1 MKWKFTLHG
10 KIPKL
15 NKPIL
20 IEGLPGIGNVG
31 KVVVDF
37 LIDDL
42 KAVKLYDV
50 FSYSF
55 PHTVFVNE
63 DDLVELPTIEIYYK
77 KFNNSKKNDLLL
89 IAGDIQPIDEESS
102 YLFCEEILNLFEKLK
117 GKELITIGGIGL
129 QDVPKTPKVYCT
141 GNSKEIV
148 AKYVKGTKATDKIYG
163 VVGPIIGV
171 SGLLVGLAEKRKIK
185 GIAMLAETIGHPMY
199 LGVNGAREIMKI
211 LQQKLDLKI
220 HLKELDKE
228 IKGLEKEMIKTTKE
242 LSDVS
247 KDIAIKK
254 LKRKFKEEVSYIG

>member
-15 NKPIL
+15 NNPIL

-31 KVVVDF
+31 KVVIDF

-42 KAVKLYDV
+42 KAKRLYDV

-63 DDLVELPTIEIYYK
+63 DNLVELPTIEVYYK
-77 KFNNSKKNDLLL
+77 QFNNKKKRDLLL
-89 IAGDIQPIDEESS
+89 ISGDIQPIDEESS
-102 YLFCEEILNLFEKLK
+102 YLFCEQILDMFEKFK
-117 GKELITIGGIGL
+117 GKEIVTIGGIGL
-129 QDVPKTPKVYCT
+129 QDAPKTPKVYCT
-141 GNSKEIV
+141 GNSHELVK
-148 AKYVKGTKATDKIYG
+148 KYVSGTKANDNIYG

-171 SGLLVGLAEKRKIK
+171 SGLLVGLAEKRKMK
-185 GIAMLAETIGHPMY
+185 AVALLAETIGHPMY
-199 LGVNGAREIMKI
+199 LGVNGAREVLKI
-211 LQQKLDLKI
+211 LKTKLDVKI
-220 HLKELDKE
+220 NLKELDKE

-242 LSDVS
+242 LADVS
-247 KDIAIKK
+247 KDIAVKK

>member
-1 MKWKFTLHG
+1 MKWKFTLNG
-10 KIPKL
+10 KMPKL

-20 IEGLPGIGNVG
+20 IEGLPGMGNVG

-63 DDLVELPTIEIYYK
+63 NDLVELPTIEIYYK
-77 KFNNSKKNDLLL
+77 KFNSAKKNDLLL

-102 YLFCEEILNLFEKLK
+102 YLFCEKVLSLFEKLK
-117 GKELITIGGIGL
+117 GKEIITIGGIGL

-148 AKYVKGTKATDKIYG
+148 AKYVKGTKATDQIYG

-199 LGVNGAREIMKI
+199 LGVKGAREIMKI
-211 LQQKLDLKI
+211 LQQKLGLKI
-220 HLKELDKE
+220 HLNELDKE